1 MNESGRLAD
10 QLNRALNGEAW
21 HGPSRR
27 EVLDGV
33 NSQVAVQRP
42 VPNGHSIGEIVLH
55 VVNWHDVVRRRI
67 EGETPEVTDDQD
79 WPRAAFASEAEWKAA
94 IQRLFDTGRALSD
107 TIARFP
113 VARLEEERGNN
124 TGTWYQLLIGILQH
138 DLYHAGQVGLLKKA
152 AVTVPA

>member
-21 HGPSRR
+21 HGPSWR

-33 NSQVAVQRP
+33 NAQAAVQRP

-55 VVNWHDVVRRRI
+55 IVNWHDVVRRRI
-67 EGETPEVTDDQD
+67 EGETPDVTDDQD
-79 WPRAAFASEAEWKAA
+79 WPRAAFASETEWKATT
-94 IQRLFDTGRALSD
+94 QRLFDTGRTLSD

-113 VARLEEERGNN
+113 EERLQEERGNN
-124 TGTWYQLLIGILQH
+124 AGTWYQLLIGILQH